1 MSERISFEKNSNKKE
16 RQIEGKY
23 VNLNSLISWRLRKVK
38 KKKAKMIK
46 KDDRIIIFEI
56 DSWVWLQNFR

>member
-1 MSERISFEKNSNKKE
+1 MSKRISFEKNSNKKE